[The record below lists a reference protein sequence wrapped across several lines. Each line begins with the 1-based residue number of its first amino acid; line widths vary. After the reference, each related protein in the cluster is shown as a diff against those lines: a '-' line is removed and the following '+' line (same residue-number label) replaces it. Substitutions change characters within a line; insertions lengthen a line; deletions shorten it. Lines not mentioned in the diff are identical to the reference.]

1 MYIIL
6 VVSAPLKN
14 DGVRQ
19 LRLWNS
25 RYMESHKIH
34 VPNHQP
40 VIDAFLSHEPPFS
53 PMFLTTNQSII
64 FLETM
69 GSTQGA
75 LAKFISCLAS
85 SSKACDR
92 CEKLEKQQDLMRSNE
107 IESDISWRN
116 YVYIYSIMGYV
127 CIYIY
132 VYIINNM
139 IIGAYPE
146 LGLSRVNPRVTLEI
160 PMATKKLRIW
170 QWNAPLPTM

>member
-1 MYIIL
+1 
-6 VVSAPLKN
+6 
-14 DGVRQ
+14 
-19 LRLWNS
+19 
-25 RYMESHKIH
+25 MESHKIH

-116 YVYIYSIMGYV
+116 YVYIY
-127 CIYIY
+127 
-132 VYIINNM
+132 
-139 IIGAYPE
+139 
-146 LGLSRVNPRVTLEI
+146 TL
-160 PMATKKLRIW
+160 
-170 QWNAPLPTM
+170 